1 MENNYLLAVLGL
13 AIVAGAYLAYRLFAK
28 KYPEKKEVYRA
39 KLLYFDED
47 SWYCHIDYGT
57 YIGRGFVS
65 LPQEGHFIGEEVE
78 VEPEGDEFI
87 ENFIPVNSDK

>member
-1 MENNYLLAVLGL
+1 MENDYLLAVLGL

-28 KYPEKKEVYRA
+28 KYLEKKEVYQA

-65 LPQEGHFIGEEVE
+65 LPQKGHFIGEEVE
-78 VEPEGDEFI
+78 VELEGHEFI

>member
-1 MENNYLLAVLGL
+1 MPLLPALIWL
-13 AIVAGAYLAYRLFAK
+13 IACLRRNIRRK
-28 KYPEKKEVYRA
+28 KR
-39 KLLYFDED
+39 
-47 SWYCHIDYGT
+47 

>member
-39 KLLYFDED
+39 KLLYF
-47 SWYCHIDYGT
+47 GT

-78 VEPEGDEFI
+78 VELEGDEFI

>member
-13 AIVAGAYLAYRLFAK
+13 ALLPALIWLIVCLRRNIRRK
-28 KYPEKKEVYRA
+28 KRYIA

-65 LPQEGHFIGEEVE
+65 LPQKGHFIGEEVE
-78 VEPEGDEFI
+78 VELEGHEFI